1 MGKGEKRSS
10 VSSEKERNAANSSTN
25 RKREGEEREEVSS
38 TSRLPRGLM
47 PFQVVSPQEAAEY
60 RWLKCHRQTYTQLI
74 NRKLRPTQLF
84 QKLNKTATCT
94 HCTVYTEKNNANRLY
109 TTKLPNYSYTTTAST
124 VSVSQ
129 SLTFN
134 TRRVSNEDKYLAV
147 INRAQLMQDF

>member
-1 MGKGEKRSS
+1 M
-10 VSSEKERNAANSSTN
+10 
-25 RKREGEEREEVSS
+25 SS

-147 INRAQLMQDF
+147 INRAQLMEDF